1 MARTKTRTKTKW
13 DWLRPDYDLTD
24 DYGDLFELE
33 PDYAAIMAELAGC
46 SMVAWESGSNSIDDN
61 GADVGDDCNAD
72 ADLCYN

>member
-1 MARTKTRTKTKW
+1 MAKKSRW

-24 DYGDLFELE
+24 DYGDLWELE

-46 SMVAWESGSNSIDDN
+46 SMVAWESGSNGIDDN
-61 GADVGDDCNAD
+61 GADYGDGYDVD

>member
-1 MARTKTRTKTKW
+1 MTNSKTRW

-24 DYGDLFELE
+24 DYADLLDAE

-61 GADVGDDCNAD
+61 GADYGDDVTAD
-72 ADLCYN
+72 DYCYN

>member
-1 MARTKTRTKTKW
+1 MAKKTKW

-24 DYGDLFELE
+24 DYADLLDAE

-61 GADVGDDCNAD
+61 GADYGDGVDPVD
-72 ADLCYN
+72 SDLCYN

>member
-1 MARTKTRTKTKW
+1 MANKTKW

-46 SMVAWESGSNSIDDN
+46 SMVAWESGYNDVDDN
-61 GADVGDDCNAD
+61 GSDLGDDVD
-72 ADLCYN
+72 SDLCYN

>member
-1 MARTKTRTKTKW
+1 MAKKTKW

-24 DYGDLFELE
+24 TYGDLFELE

-46 SMVAWESGSNSIDDN
+46 SMVALEAGANDIDDN
-61 GADVGDDCNAD
+61 GADYGDGVDAD